1 MWTTEHKRDPREIPS
16 DAVRG
21 RGAVYPRRM
30 TRPATG
36 PANGPAPDPATGAA
50 ARPAPVPATGSAP
63 SAEPGTAP
71 RAAADA
77 TPAPASGAREVKS
90 AARTIELLEH
100 LAARQGALTR
110 LREIA
115 DALDW
120 PRSSTHALLQ
130 TLVASGWVQTDPSGT
145 FYSIGIRALLA
156 GTSYLDR
163 DPRVRLAHPV
173 LADLSA
179 ALGETVH
186 LARLDRDQ
194 VVYLDTV
201 ESREY
206 PRVMPRV
213 GRRLPAV
220 HTALGRAILSENPAA
235 VPPELAPPLTRFS
248 LTDPS
253 ALAAELAATRERGY
267 AVEVQ
272 ENTEGLRCYGMALR
286 YDREVIDAI
295 SCSVPLPRHSPA
307 HEAEILAA
315 LRAARDRIEESAPA
329 PA

>member
-1 MWTTEHKRDPREIPS
+1 
-16 DAVRG
+16 
-21 RGAVYPRRM
+21 M
-30 TRPATG
+30 TSTG
-36 PANGPAPDPATGAA
+36 PRTE
-50 ARPAPVPATGSAP
+50 P
-63 SAEPGTAP
+63 SAEAGTGAST
-71 RAAADA
+71 AESTSA
-77 TPAPASGAREVKS
+77 ASGAREVKS

-115 DALDW
+115 DALAW

-130 TLVASGWVQTDPSGT
+130 TLVASGWVQTDASGT

-163 DPRVRLAHPV
+163 DPRVRLAHPI
-173 LADLSA
+173 LADLA
-179 ALGETVH
+179 ASLGETVH

-220 HTALGRAILSENPAA
+220 HTALGRAILAENPAA
-235 VPPELAPPLTRFS
+235 VPAELPPPLTRFS
-248 LTDPS
+248 LTDPA
-253 ALAAELAATRERGY
+253 ALAAELAATAERGY
-267 AVEVQ
+267 ALEVQ

-286 YDREVIDAI
+286 YDLEVIDAI

-315 LRAARDRIEESAPA
+315 LRSARDRIEQSAPA

>member
-1 MWTTEHKRDPREIPS
+1 MWTFEHKGEGQENPS
-16 DAVRG
+16 DVVRR

-30 TRPATG
+30 TRPAT
-36 PANGPAPDPATGAA
+36 DPA
-50 ARPAPVPATGSAP
+50 
-63 SAEPGTAP
+63 PGTAP
-71 RAAADA
+71 A
-77 TPAPASGAREVKS
+77 AREVKS

-115 DALDW
+115 DDLGW

-130 TLVASGWVQTDPSGT
+130 TLVTSGWVQTDPSGA

-163 DPRVRLAHPV
+163 DPRVRLAHPI

-213 GRRLPAV
+213 GRRLPVV
-220 HTALGRAILSENPAA
+220 HTALGRAVLAENPSA
-235 VPPELAPPLTRFS
+235 VPAELPPPLTRYS

-267 AVEVQ
+267 ALEVQ
-272 ENTEGLRCYGMALR
+272 ENTAGLRCYGMALR

-295 SCSVPLPRHSPA
+295 SCSVPMERHSPA
-307 HEAEILAA
+307 HEAEILAS
-315 LRAARDRIEESAPA
+315 LRAARDRIEESAPT

>member
-1 MWTTEHKRDPREIPS
+1 
-16 DAVRG
+16 
-21 RGAVYPRRM
+21 M
-30 TRPATG
+30 TS
-36 PANGPAPDPATGAA
+36 PAPRSA
-50 ARPAPVPATGSAP
+50 PAPT
-63 SAEPGTAP
+63 
-71 RAAADA
+71 
-77 TPAPASGAREVKS
+77 SGAREVKS

-100 LAARQGALTR
+100 LAARQGTLTR

-115 DALDW
+115 DDLGW

-130 TLVASGWVQTDPSGT
+130 TLVTSGWVQTDPSGT

-163 DPRVRLAHPV
+163 DPRVRLAHPI

-220 HTALGRAILSENPAA
+220 HTALGRAILAENRAA
-235 VPPELAPPLTRFS
+235 VPAELPPPLTRFS
-248 LTDPS
+248 LTDQP
-253 ALAAELAATRERGY
+253 ALKAELTATAERGY
-267 AVEVQ
+267 ALEVQ

-286 YDREVIDAI
+286 YDREAVDAI
-295 SCSVPLPRHSPA
+295 SCSVPLERHSPA
-307 HEAEILAA
+307 HEAEILAG
-315 LRAARDRIEESAPA
+315 LRAARDRIEESAP
-329 PA
+329 PV

>member
-1 MWTTEHKRDPREIPS
+1 
-16 DAVRG
+16 
-21 RGAVYPRRM
+21 M
-30 TRPATG
+30 TSTG
-36 PANGPAPDPATGAA
+36 PRTE
-50 ARPAPVPATGSAP
+50 P
-63 SAEPGTAP
+63 SAEAGTGAST
-71 RAAADA
+71 AESTSA
-77 TPAPASGAREVKS
+77 ASGAREVKS

-115 DALDW
+115 DALSW

-130 TLVASGWVQTDPSGT
+130 TLVASGWVQTDASGT

-163 DPRVRLAHPV
+163 DPRVRLAHPI
-173 LADLSA
+173 LADLA
-179 ALGETVH
+179 ASLGETVH

-220 HTALGRAILSENPAA
+220 HTALGRAILAENPAA
-235 VPPELAPPLTRFS
+235 VPAELPPPLTRFS
-248 LTDPS
+248 LTDPA
-253 ALAAELAATRERGY
+253 ALAAELAATAERGY
-267 AVEVQ
+267 ALEVQ

-286 YDREVIDAI
+286 YDLEVIDAI

-307 HEAEILAA
+307 HEAEILSA

>member
-1 MWTTEHKRDPREIPS
+1 MTSIGPRTEPSAAPR
-16 DAVRG
+16 
-21 RGAVYPRRM
+21 
-30 TRPATG
+30 TG
-36 PANGPAPDPATGAA
+36 SRTEPGAA
-50 ARPAPVPATGSAP
+50 PSTSA
-63 SAEPGTAP
+63 
-71 RAAADA
+71 
-77 TPAPASGAREVKS
+77 ASGAREVKS

-100 LAARQGALTR
+100 LAARQGTLTR

-115 DALDW
+115 DALSW

-130 TLVASGWVQTDPSGT
+130 TLVASGWVQTDASGT

-173 LADLSA
+173 LADVA
-179 ALGETVH
+179 ASLGETVH

-220 HTALGRAILSENPAA
+220 HTALGRAILAEHPAA
-235 VPPELAPPLTRFS
+235 VPAELPPPLTRFS
-248 LTDPS
+248 LTDPA
-253 ALAAELAATRERGY
+253 ALASELAATAERGY
-267 AVEVQ
+267 ALEVQ

-286 YDREVIDAI
+286 YDLEVIDAI

-307 HEAEILAA
+307 HEAEILTA
-315 LRAARDRIEESAPA
+315 LRSARDRIEQSAPA